1 MFRKP
6 RKIGKRAFKIDPEAT
21 ANRLPAFQH
30 PRSFVSLDGH
40 EILFGPDKEA
50 RRREIY
56 DRAHGRC
63 EMQSSP
69 RCRGFVRWNNMGME
83 GWAHVCEAPHRDHC
97 DCLDA
102 GKAACD
108 PCHRATHVAP
118 RWSRKQAIEDFE
130 KVMGGETRT

>member
-50 RRREIY
+50 RRRLRLLGL
-56 DRAHGRC
+56 D
-63 EMQSSP
+63 SP
-69 RCRGFVRWNNMGME
+69 
-83 GWAHVCEAPHRDHC
+83 D
-97 DCLDA
+97 LDTLLNA
-102 GKAACD
+102 Q
-108 PCHRATHVAP
+108 V
-118 RWSRKQAIEDFE
+118 QAQ
-130 KVMGGETRT
+130 